1 MFYVQLF
8 ISNTYYTICKFLCL
22 LYTWYSFQGFTKGQK
37 VARSHL
43 TKLCTFLP
51 FAYIC
56 LYCVVCYQWFYSFHK
71 NKNKNLSIYP
81 LRNFV
86 LAGAEAARGPPV
98 LNWTKRMI
106 CGSQHKADRYISSLN
121 YIFLILNEN
130 SNILHL
136 LHNKITFS
144 VSIVN

>member
-56 LYCVVCYQWFYSFHK
+56 LYCVVCCQWFYSFHK
-71 NKNKNLSIYP
+71 HKNKNWSIYP
-81 LRNFV
+81 FKILCFQ
-86 LAGAEAARGPPV
+86 GQ
-98 LNWTKRMI
+98 K
-106 CGSQHKADRYISSLN
+106 QHKGHRYWTESRGWYAALN
-121 YIFLILNEN
+121 TKLI
-130 SNILHL
+130 HL
-136 LHNKITFS
+136 LFKLYLSDFKWKLKYFALIT
-144 VSIVN
+144 

>member
-56 LYCVVCYQWFYSFHK
+56 LYCVVCCQWFCSFHK
-71 NKNKNLSIYP
+71 HKNKNLSMYIS
-81 LRNFV
+81 LQKFC
-86 LAGAEAARGPPV
+86 AFRGRSSTRATGTE
-98 LNWTKRMI
+98 LNQEDDMRLSTQSW
-106 CGSQHKADRYISSLN
+106 YISSLN